1 MRSPLREISPPPD
14 IDLVQRHTDD
24 VNMEPRRRVP
34 AGAGHPDNTS
44 LPEIVEFT
52 WDGKEERPI
61 AALPS
66 RLGRTGIGSHAHDEQ
81 AMDMRPTYAQR
92 STLTFAGSKNVK
104 PASESRYFGNA
115 GPVPKSSAL
124 SKAERDRSIMAALQ
138 EDSLDFTLTPTPRQL
153 VRTIPA
159 SPPAPLQKESNGSFD
174 FDLLD
179 EFGAD
184 ENQPPP
190 PRVDKGKA
198 PDRHQPLF
206 LPDTPPAKAQ
216 EFSADSDDYA
226 MDDDFPPDFRWDDVD
241 EVEKAAAPVPGSSNI
256 GRQLFPSSKGHSLHT
271 LIDPCTYDRKP
282 SLSATSSTR
291 PTAPPRV
298 PLDVIEIDDS
308 DEEMVDKENQPV
320 PARHVRQR
328 MTNERSSFGS
338 TPMLSQRTGKPVV
351 QALNPDDVIDL
362 SDSE

>member
-24 VNMEPRRRVP
+24 VNMEPRRRIP
-34 AGAGHPDNTS
+34 TGARHPDNTS

-52 WDGKEERPI
+52 WDKKEERPV

-66 RLGRTGIGSHAHDEQ
+66 RVGRTSIGSHAHDEQ
-81 AMDMRPTYAQR
+81 AMGTRPTYAQR
-92 STLTFAGSKNVK
+92 STLAFAGSKSVK
-104 PASESRYFGNA
+104 PVSESRYFGNA
-115 GPVPKSSAL
+115 GPAPKSSAL

-153 VRTIPA
+153 VRTIPV
-159 SPPAPLQKESNGSFD
+159 SPAPPQKESNGSFD

-216 EFSADSDDYA
+216 EFFADSDDYA

-241 EVEKAAAPVPGSSNI
+241 QVEKAAAPVPGSSNI
-256 GRQLFPSSKGHSLHT
+256 GRHRSPSSKGHSSHT
-271 LIDPCTYDRKP
+271 VI
-282 SLSATSSTR
+282 
-291 PTAPPRV
+291 
-298 PLDVIEIDDS
+298 DVIEIDDS

-328 MTNERSSFGS
+328 MTDVRSNFGS